1 MADPVK
7 KCAEDNGSF
16 QGVENIPEDTDDEI
30 RFSAFLSCRKQ
41 NII

>member
-16 QGVENIPEDTDDEI
+16 QGVENIPEDTDD
-30 RFSAFLSCRKQ
+30 RNQVFCFS
-41 NII
+41 